1 MFHPLPLFIGLRYV
15 RSRSRGFFVSF
26 ISWTSMLGIC
36 VGVAALITIISVM
49 NGLEGELRTR
59 LLSLASHATLT
70 AEPRY
75 MSHWRELAERV
86 RQEPGVVGVAPYL
99 ELQGMLGRGEDLRAA
114 LIRGIEPQIEPQ
126 VSDIAAHMASGDI
139 ADLLPGEQRIVLG
152 SGLAWALD
160 ARLGDEITVL
170 VPTLGAPGEGAIAG
184 IDLRPRIQNFT
195 VSGIFEV
202 GAQEHDNLLAL
213 IHLQDAEAL
222 AGTRAPGGLRLKFAD
237 IFAAPQRAPQ
247 IAATLNASVEPTGDE
262 EADERHRPQDVVEDG
277 GLPRAAGEAAVAGA
291 GDPAAEAPRGAGG
304 DRRAGEAARYDASDW
319 SIENASYFRAV
330 RIEKTM
336 MSLILMLIVA
346 VAAFNIVAALVMV
359 VNEKRTD
366 IAILRT
372 LGISP
377 RAIVG
382 IFMTQ
387 GVIIGWFGA
396 LLGLALGLA
405 LALNVGTI
413 VPFLEAVFGARV
425 FDPTVF
431 VISEVP
437 AEVQWSQ
444 VAGITL
450 IALVLTVLA
459 TIYPALRG
467 AATEPAEALR
477 YE

>member
-36 VGVAALITIISVM
+36 VGVAALITVLSVM

-59 LLSLASHATLT
+59 LLNLASHATVT

-75 MSHWRELAERV
+75 MREWQSLAGQI
-86 RQEPGVVGVAPYL
+86 RQAPGVSGVAPFL
-99 ELQGMLGRGEDLRAA
+99 ELQGMVGRGDDLRAA
-114 LIRGIEPQIEPQ
+114 QIRGIDPGLEPQ
-126 VSDIAAHMASGDI
+126 VSDVDAYMASGAI
-139 ADLLPGEQRIVLG
+139 TDLRPGEQSIVLG

-170 VPTLGAPGEGAIAG
+170 VPTRDAPGEGPIAG
-184 IDLRPRIQNFT
+184 IDLRPRIQAFI
-195 VSGIFEV
+195 VAGIFEA
-202 GAQEHDNLLAL
+202 GAQEHDNALAL
-213 IHLQDAEAL
+213 IHLRDAEAL
-222 AGTRAPGGLRLKFAD
+222 AGSEGAPGGLRLKFAD
-237 IFAAPQRAPQ
+237 IFAAPLRAPE
-247 IAATLNASVEPTGDE
+247 IVAALNSQMHE
-262 EADERHRPQDVVEDG
+262 EARNAQT
-277 GLPRAAGEAAVAGA
+277 RAAAPTDSIDAPDA
-291 GDPAAEAPRGAGG
+291 AAEPSRRGDSPVPGG
-304 DRRAGEAARYDASDW
+304 PDLEEGPYHSSDW

-336 MSLILMLIVA
+336 MALILLLIVA

-372 LGISP
+372 VGISP
-377 RAIVG
+377 RSIVAV
-382 IFMTQ
+382 FMTQ
-387 GVIIGWFGA
+387 GMVIGWFGT
-396 LLGLALGLA
+396 LLGTALGLI

-413 VPFLEAVFGARV
+413 VPFLEGLFGAHV

-437 AEVQWSQ
+437 SEVRWPQ
-444 VAGITL
+444 VVGITL
-450 IALVLTVLA
+450 TALVLTVLA